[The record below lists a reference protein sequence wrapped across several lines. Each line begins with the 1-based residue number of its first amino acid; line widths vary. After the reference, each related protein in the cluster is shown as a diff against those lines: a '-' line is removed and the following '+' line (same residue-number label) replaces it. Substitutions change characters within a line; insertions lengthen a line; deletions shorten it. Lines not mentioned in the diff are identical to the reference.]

1 MLCHEAKQYLTL
13 LQRSSGHSWSPSA
26 YRRCSWCTDI
36 WASRASQ
43 KGSWGLRQSGSLTLA
58 SMAQCLLLL
67 LPRRGFLLHSVCGKN
82 TWDGNRG
89 NSWQKWTVS
98 SESVVGSQLRAIY
111 SDLPNPLNVDV
122 LIHKCEIIQ
131 SFVPSLVCI
140 SFPIKGCVTN
150 KIRAILKIRL
160 QN

>member
-1 MLCHEAKQYLTL
+1 MRPNST
-13 LQRSSGHSWSPSA
+13 SPC
-26 YRRCSWCTDI
+26 YRDQVATPEVHQPTGD
-36 WASRASQ
+36 APDAQ
-43 KGSWGLRQSGSLTLA
+43 TFEHPEPPKKGLRQSGSLTLA

-67 LPRRGFLLHSVCGKN
+67 LPRRGFLPHSVCGKN
-82 TWDGNRG
+82 TCDGNRG
-89 NSWQKWTVS
+89 NSWQKWTGS
-98 SESVVGSQLRAIY
+98 SESIVGSQLRAIY
-111 SDLPNPLNVDV
+111 SDPPNPLNVDA